1 MKGNFLKAELV
12 CLGLQSKQIIEILRE
27 EYGITANVYDISRA
41 ISGNGKFPKHDRI
54 RAKLWDYV
62 GKHRV
67 QR

>member
-27 EYGITANVYDISRA
+27 EYGVTAHVSEISRA
-41 ISGNGKFPKHDRI
+41 ISGSGKYPKHDQI
-54 RAKLWDYV
+54 RAKLWDYI